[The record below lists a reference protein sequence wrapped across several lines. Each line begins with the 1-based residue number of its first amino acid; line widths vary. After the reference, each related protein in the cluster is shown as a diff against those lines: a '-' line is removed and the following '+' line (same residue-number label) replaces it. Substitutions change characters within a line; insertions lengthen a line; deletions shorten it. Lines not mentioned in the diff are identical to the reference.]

1 LQSPMN
7 NRKKYPRILTEQE
20 VDLRLHDLSGES
32 RLTGQTPAR
41 LVDLSRQGAGLKLS
55 HVLIDGRHLF
65 YTALDS
71 ETMVIEIAFRPTD
84 DAPEEMPPL
93 LARPVWLNRDMEDS
107 ATPFRMGVQ
116 FVDLIPQAVFSLFT
130 KK

>member
-1 LQSPMN
+1 MN
-7 NRKKYPRILTEQE
+7 NRRKYPRIQIEQD

-32 RLTGQTPAR
+32 RLTGRASAR
-41 LVDLSRQGAGLKLS
+41 LVDLSRQGAGLKFS
-55 HVLIDGRHLF
+55 QVLIDGRHLF

-71 ETMVIEIAFRPTD
+71 ATMVIEIAFRPTN

-93 LARPVWLNRDMEDS
+93 LAHPVWLDRDMEDS

-116 FVDLIPQAVFSLFT
+116 FIDEIPSAVFSRLIQG
-130 KK
+130 